1 MLKKIYLILTGEDET
16 RRPRSKKLLQLIRTH
31 NLKDDEYKII
41 ISGYS
46 GFLLD
51 VDTSE
56 SFRVSQYLVSKGVN
70 SNNIILEENSMDSLG
85 NMYFS
90 VQKIGTLLYSIDK
103 NSPITICLVT
113 EQFHMKRAKALF
125 ELFTPF
131 LLITHTNISFEY
143 QEANSLGISSYFW
156 RRKVEVLSKKL
167 LPLIIKFNIR
177 SLKDEFISI
186 FSNLTPLMKRSI
198 SEKLGYLI
206 IQRDIK
212 IFKLQTYNDF
222 TDYLFSLPFYRDKF
236 KYKANPKFSSSVY
249 AKAIQIKPS
258 KEYYEN

>member
-1 MLKKIYLILTGEDET
+1 MLKKIYVILAGEDEIK
-16 RRPRSKKLLQLIRTH
+16 RPRSKKLLQLIRTH

-56 SFRVSQYLVSKGVN
+56 SFRISQYLISKGIN
-70 SNNIILEENSMDSLG
+70 TNNIILEENSMDSLG

-90 VQKIGTLLYSIDK
+90 VQKIGTLLYNVDK
-103 NSPITICLVT
+103 NSPLTICLVT

-131 LLITHTNISFEY
+131 LLITHTNIIFEY
-143 QEANSLGISSYFW
+143 QEANSFGISSYFW

-167 LPLIIKFNIR
+167 LVALMNQHNRYTQNDFNDI
-177 SLKDEFISI
+177 LKNQKNLSKRFIV
-186 FSNLTPLMKRSI
+186 
-198 SEKLGYLI
+198 EKLAYSSI
-206 IQRDIK
+206 MIDIK
-212 IFKLQTYNDF
+212 QFKLATYQDYEE
-222 TDYLFSLPFYRDKF
+222 YLFSLPFYRDKF
-236 KYKANPKFSSSVY
+236 KYKANPKFSLSVY